1 MNGSSPART
10 VLWLLWPVLI
20 ALVCIGAVLAKLGGG
35 LPGRLAMPVY
45 PADPAA
51 PAAFGV
57 ARAGAGDPPAF
68 VHGVTVTPGAAPKVG
83 LGAFTAVDRPEH
95 DLDVRAD
102 TVRIAARD
110 EDGRLRLLL
119 PEDVQLLLGEE
130 VIELKK
136 FIDSMQK
143 RATVENLLGRLEQL
157 DEAVAALQAETGQA
171 RAEAQAAA
179 AHAGEVEKLASAAR
193 ARANEAAGLG
203 QQGIAAAREARELAE
218 RAQAT
223 GDRATGLA
231 NAAQGSAD
239 QATATAKRALDNTI
253 ALKRYVDLRN
263 REIQENINAHYRS
276 NRPGGKELEFQAV
289 GGAQTQ

>member
-45 PADPAA
+45 PADPGA

-57 ARAGAGDPPAF
+57 PARGAGDPPRA
-68 VHGVTVTPGAAPKVG
+68 VHGLQVTPGAAAKIG
-83 LGAFTAVDRPEH
+83 LGAFGAGEQPEH

-110 EDGRLRLLL
+110 AGGQVRLLL
-119 PEDVQLLLGEE
+119 PEDVQLLLGEQ
-130 VIELKK
+130 VIELKE

-157 DEAVAALQAETGQA
+157 EGTVAALQAETRQA

-179 AHAGEVEKLASAAR
+179 AHAGEVEKQAASAR
-193 ARANEAAGLG
+193 ARANEAAGLA
-203 QQGIAAAREARELAE
+203 QQGIAGAREARELAE

-231 NAAQGSAD
+231 NAAQGGAD

-263 REIQENINAHYRS
+263 REIQENVNAHYRS
-276 NRPGGKELEFQAV
+276 NRPGGKELEFQPV
-289 GGAQTQ
+289 GGAQ